1 MFEADVADDMKGH
14 NVGLDNLVQ
23 MSLRRVEHKG
33 GEDGGEK

>member
-23 MSLRRVEHKG
+23 MSLRRVERTG
-33 GEDGGEK
+33 VEYGGEK